1 MMIFKKTFQVF
12 SACNKILSPESMGK
26 IWHVGARNVYRWGAD
41 PDYTEGLCR
50 NPLDRLI
57 TTLERAQEIGREDVV
72 EGVLSYIANLL
83 GYDVSPKS
91 ESVKSD
97 KQSSTLE
104 LMDVNS
110 ALGKIASQLQEFLE
124 DEHLDSKEKES
135 LVSSAAVLVRQAMEL
150 KDALASGKK

>member
-1 MMIFKKTFQVF
+1 MVVFKKAFQVF
-12 SACNKILSPESMGK
+12 SACNKILSPETMGK
-26 IWHVGARNVYRWGAD
+26 IWHVGSRNVYRWGAD
-41 PDYTEGLCR
+41 PDFTEGWCR
-50 NPLDRLI
+50 SPLDRLI
-57 TTLERAQEIGREDVV
+57 TTLERVQEVGREDVI
-72 EGVLSYIANLL
+72 EGFLSYIANSF
-83 GYDVSPKS
+83 GYDVLPKS

-150 KDALASGKK
+150 KDALSSGKK